1 MFEIDH
7 VEKPPITI
15 CYKMDQ
21 KTYDDL
27 CNALRLC
34 DDMVIKL
41 TTAEQV
47 REYDYFDDEYKDE
60 LEYHTYTFRQLGRSN
75 AVLTRFDELKISFKD
90 EDANTSLSLALHD
103 PDNNEDDYNTKVRLE
118 VKTPDPNF
126 DLGAFFQRKT
136 HGKFKSEL
144 LPDSP
149 RKIKTDSETIPKLV
163 PKMYPTFWIP
173 CNSQSVAD
181 FEDKAYW
188 RFDRYDFE
196 IGIIRIYR
204 ESGANSS
211 LEYIIPSLRKPDYD
225 FMRIFW
231 DSQHPSPKGTAYLF
245 TKYYPQLGTVREC
258 SWDFKQHLTKQD
270 IQKYDDFINGVCR
283 LAYQPINTTQ
293 AST

>member
-7 VEKPPITI
+7 VENAPITI

-34 DDMVIKL
+34 NIL
-41 TTAEQV
+41 TTKIAAAEWV
-47 REYDYFDDEYKDE
+47 REYDYFDDEYKSE
-60 LEYHTYTFRQLGRSN
+60 LKHRTYTLQELGGAN
-75 AVLTRFDELKISFKD
+75 ADLTRFDESKIGFKISFND
-90 EDANTSLSLALHD
+90 EDANTSLSLVPHELHKS
-103 PDNNEDDYNTKVRLE
+103 EDGYYEDGYYTKAHLE
-118 VKTPDPNF
+118 VKTTEPNF

-149 RKIKTDSETIPKLV
+149 LKIETGSKEIPKLV

-188 RFDRYDFE
+188 RFDPYNFD

-211 LEYIIPSLRKPDYD
+211 LEYIMPSLWNCD

-231 DSQHPSPKGTAYLF
+231 DSQHPAPKGTAYLF
-245 TKYYPQLGTVREC
+245 TKEYPRLGTVREC
-258 SWDFKQHLTKQD
+258 SWDFKQHLTKQE
-270 IQKYDDFINGVCR
+270 IQKYDDFINGVCY
-283 LAYQPINTTQ
+283 LAYHSN
-293 AST
+293 